1 MGDILGG
8 GEEMIER
15 SEQQREILGG
25 GEEIEGRE
33 QQREILKKGRGDK
46 VSRRRRESGT
56 FL

>member
-8 GEEMIER
+8 GEEIER

-33 QQREILKKGRGDK
+33 QQREIFKKGRGDK